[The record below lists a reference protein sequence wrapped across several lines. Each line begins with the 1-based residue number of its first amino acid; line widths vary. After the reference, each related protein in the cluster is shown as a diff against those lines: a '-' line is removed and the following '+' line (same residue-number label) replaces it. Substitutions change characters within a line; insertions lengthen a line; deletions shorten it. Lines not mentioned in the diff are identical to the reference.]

1 MDVEC
6 LTEKIT
12 EITNRKL
19 ESNLQFLTRRKI
31 PEKELMTCDP

>member
-6 LTEKIT
+6 LIEKIT

-19 ESNLQFLTRRKI
+19 ELNLQFLTRRKI